1 MGREPIMRPL
11 FLFLLPKGSYIE
23 IGGVGEYTDADLWA
37 KCPSA
42 DKACSC
48 FRERLASR
56 RYFVPRSGI
65 VVDPTDIVNKGAA
78 EGKGEAKGAD
88 FERD

>member
-1 MGREPIMRPL
+1 MRPL

-48 FRERLASR
+48 FRERLASE
-56 RYFVPRSGI
+56 RYYIPREDLR
-65 VVDPTDIVNKGAA
+65 VDPTDIIDCGLAPLPKEA
-78 EGKGEAKGAD
+78 EP
-88 FERD
+88 